1 MNIYTNQMNSL
12 LSYYSILTS
21 FAPQIYTKDQMSSA
35 IECLLEAQR
44 NYSSSCFFLFF
55 AARIARVARN
65 IPLSTQSFSFAA
77 EACHG
82 EWAETA
88 MRQVAD
94 YETGFNLALQLDW
107 EGAAKCFEQLSREHY
122 WSSGFCLYFAG
133 TCKEMLGKRTDC
145 ILAMADV
152 SDRLAKQQPP
162 SSKSYID
169 NYVEKKV
176 AFFQKTGYQDMSLSL
191 PALEIL
197 LVWNAFVQ
205 MQPSALET
213 CLDQVQRT
221 LELIYQRE
229 KNEYDIRIHELV
241 PSIQPPDY
249 YKQRAVLL
257 LIKASIL
264 NALERYTE
272 TIPHLNWVMD
282 HRDRIKEESW
292 IIPFTYW
299 GKDPIKG
306 DWDTMMINR
315 CVMIKI

>member
-1 MNIYTNQMNSL
+1 MG
-12 LSYYSILTS
+12 
-21 FAPQIYTKDQMSSA
+21 SA

-44 NYSSSCFFLFF
+44 NYPSSCFFLFF

-65 IPLSTQSFSFAA
+65 TPLSNQSFAFAA

-88 MRQVAD
+88 MRQMAD

-107 EGAAKCFEQLSREHY
+107 EGAAKCFEQLSREQY

-133 TCKEMLGKRTDC
+133 ACKEMLGKRTEC

-152 SDRLAKQQPP
+152 SDRLEKQP
-162 SSKSYID
+162 SASKSYID

-176 AFFQKTGYQDMSLSL
+176 AFFQKTGYQDMSFSL
-191 PALEIL
+191 PALEVL

-205 MQPSALET
+205 MQPGVLET

-229 KNEYDIRIHELV
+229 KSEYDIRMHELV

-264 NALERYTE
+264 NALERHTE
-272 TIPHLNWVMD
+272 TIPHLNWIMD

-299 GKDPIKG
+299 GKCKHLE
-306 DWDTMMINR
+306 
-315 CVMIKI
+315 

>member
-1 MNIYTNQMNSL
+1 
-12 LSYYSILTS
+12 
-21 FAPQIYTKDQMSSA
+21 MSSA

-44 NYSSSCFFLFF
+44 NYPSSCFFLFF

-65 IPLSTQSFSFAA
+65 TPLSTQSLSFAA

-88 MRQVAD
+88 MRQMAD
-94 YETGFNLALQLDW
+94 YETGFNLALQLNW

-133 TCKEMLGKRTDC
+133 ACKEMLGKRTEC

-152 SDRLAKQQPP
+152 SDRLSKQSP

-176 AFFQKTGYQDMSLSL
+176 AFFQKTGYQDMSFSL

-205 MQPSALET
+205 MQPNALET

-229 KNEYDIRIHELV
+229 KNEYDIRMHELV

-264 NALERYTE
+264 NALERHTD
-272 TIPHLNWVMD
+272 TIPHLNWIMD
-282 HRDRIKEESW
+282 HRDRTKEESW

-299 GKDPIKG
+299 GKYKLEWLIA
-306 DWDTMMINR
+306 MID
-315 CVMIKI
+315 